1 MYVGKLHREEATFM
15 RKSIFS
21 KSLGALIISFA
32 MLIVMCVPAMAAGSI
47 ITEAQAKKIVLKDA
61 GLKEKQVIFLNVET
75 VTDEEEKSDKDEKAD
90 EAKTTDK
97 SEKISVTKYEL
108 TFYHENT
115 AYEYTLDAATGEILK
130 SDKDE
135 EFYLNPGALPSSIT
149 LP

>member
-1 MYVGKLHREEATFM
+1 M

-75 VTDEEEKSDKDEKAD
+75 VTDEEEKADKDI
-90 EAKTTDK
+90 AKDK
-97 SEKISVTKYEL
+97 EDKDSVTKYEL
-108 TFYHENT
+108 AFYHENT
-115 AYEYTLDAATGEILK
+115 AYEYTLDAATGEILD
-130 SDKDE
+130 SDKDT

>member
-1 MYVGKLHREEATFM
+1 M

-21 KSLGALIISFA
+21 KSLGALLISFA
-32 MLIVMCVPAMAAGSI
+32 LLIVMCVPAMAAGSI

-61 GLKEKQVIFLNVET
+61 GLKEKQVIFLNVKT
-75 VTDEEEKSDKDEKAD
+75 VTDEEDKAD
-90 EAKTTDK
+90 TDVATDNEDK
-97 SEKISVTKYEL
+97 ETVTKYEL

-115 AYEYTLDAATGEILK
+115 AYEYTLDAATGEILD

>member
-1 MYVGKLHREEATFM
+1 MKKCLFC
-15 RKSIFS
+15 
-21 KSLGALIISFA
+21 KSLGAVIISLVLTVFMA
-32 MLIVMCVPAMAAGSI
+32 VPAFAAGSI

-75 VTDEEEKSDKDEKAD
+75 VTDEEEKADKDVAKDKEDKED
-90 EAKTTDK
+90 KEA
-97 SEKISVTKYEL
+97 VTKYEL

-115 AYEYTLDAATGEILK
+115 AYEYTLDAATGEILE

>member
-1 MYVGKLHREEATFM
+1 MKKCLFC
-15 RKSIFS
+15 
-21 KSLGALIISFA
+21 KSLGAVIISLVLTVFMA
-32 MLIVMCVPAMAAGSI
+32 VPAFAAGSI

-75 VTDEEEKSDKDEKAD
+75 VTDEEEKADKDV
-90 EAKTTDK
+90 AKDK
-97 SEKISVTKYEL
+97 EDKEDKDSVTKYEL

-115 AYEYTLDAATGEILK
+115 AYEYTLDAATGEILE

>member
-1 MYVGKLHREEATFM
+1 M

-97 SEKISVTKYEL
+97 SEIISVTKYEL

-115 AYEYTLDAATGEILK
+115 AYEYTLDAATGEILE

-135 EFYLNPGALPSSIT
+135 DFYLNPGALPSSIT

>member
-1 MYVGKLHREEATFM
+1 M

-21 KSLGALIISFA
+21 KSLGALLISFA
-32 MLIVMCVPAMAAGSI
+32 LLIVMCVPAMAAGSI

-61 GLKEKQVIFLNVET
+61 GLKEKQVIFLNVKT
-75 VTDEEEKSDKDEKAD
+75 VTDEEE
-90 EAKTTDK
+90 TTDK
-97 SEKISVTKYEL
+97 DVATDNEDKETVTKYEL

-115 AYEYTLDAATGEILK
+115 AYEYTLDAATGEILD

>member
-1 MYVGKLHREEATFM
+1 MK
-15 RKSIFS
+15 KSMFC
-21 KSLGALIISFA
+21 KSLGAVIISFA
-32 MLIVMCVPAMAAGSI
+32 LTVIMAVPAMAAGSI
-47 ITEAQAKKIVLKDA
+47 ITEAQAKKIALKDA

-90 EAKTTDK
+90 EAKSTDK

-115 AYEYTLDAATGEILK
+115 AYEYTLDAATGDILD

>member
-1 MYVGKLHREEATFM
+1 MK
-15 RKSIFS
+15 KSMFC
-21 KSLGALIISFA
+21 KSLGAVIISFA
-32 MLIVMCVPAMAAGSI
+32 LTVIMAVPAMAAGSI
-47 ITEAQAKKIVLKDA
+47 ITEAQAKKIALKDA
-61 GLKEKQVIFLNVET
+61 GLKEKQVIFLNVEA
-75 VTDEEEKSDKDEKAD
+75 VTDEEKTAETAD

-97 SEKISVTKYEL
+97 NVKNSVTKYEL

-115 AYEYTLDAATGEILK
+115 AYEYTLDAATGEILE

>member
-1 MYVGKLHREEATFM
+1 M

-32 MLIVMCVPAMAAGSI
+32 MLIVMCIPAMAAGSI

-75 VTDEEEKSDKDEKAD
+75 VTDEEETADKDETAD
-90 EAKTTDK
+90 EAETTDK
-97 SEKISVTKYEL
+97 NVKNSVTKYEL

-115 AYEYTLDAATGEILK
+115 AYEYTLDAATGEILD

-135 EFYLNPGALPSSIT
+135 EFYLNPGALPSSTT

>member
-1 MYVGKLHREEATFM
+1 MK
-15 RKSIFS
+15 KSLFC
-21 KSLGALIISFA
+21 KSLGAVIISFA
-32 MLIVMCVPAMAAGSI
+32 LTVIMAVPAMAAGSI
-47 ITEAQAKKIVLKDA
+47 ITEAQAKKIALKDA
-61 GLKEKQVIFLNVET
+61 GLKEKQVIFLNVEA
-75 VTDEEEKSDKDEKAD
+75 VTDEEKIAETAD

-97 SEKISVTKYEL
+97 NVKNTVTKYEL

-115 AYEYTLDAATGEILK
+115 AYEYTLDAATGEILD

>member
-1 MYVGKLHREEATFM
+1 M

-21 KSLGALIISFA
+21 KSLGALLISFA
-32 MLIVMCVPAMAAGSI
+32 LLIVMCVPAMAAGSI

-61 GLKEKQVIFLNVET
+61 GLKEKQVIFLNIET
-75 VTDEEEKSDKDEKAD
+75 VTDEEE
-90 EAKTTDK
+90 TTDK
-97 SEKISVTKYEL
+97 NVANDKEDKDPVTKYEL

-115 AYEYTLDAATGEILK
+115 AYEYTLDAATGEILD

>member
-1 MYVGKLHREEATFM
+1 MK
-15 RKSIFS
+15 KSLFC
-21 KSLGALIISFA
+21 KSLGAVIISFA
-32 MLIVMCVPAMAAGSI
+32 LTVIMAVPAMAAGSI

-61 GLKEKQVIFLNVET
+61 GLKEKQVIFLNVEV
-75 VTDEEEKSDKDEKAD
+75 VTDEEKIAETAD
-90 EAKTTDK
+90 EAKTADK
-97 SEKISVTKYEL
+97 NVKNTVTKYEL

-115 AYEYTLDAATGEILK
+115 AYEYTLDAATGEILE

>member
-1 MYVGKLHREEATFM
+1 M

-21 KSLGALIISFA
+21 KSLGALLISFA
-32 MLIVMCVPAMAAGSI
+32 LLIVMCVPAMAAGSI

-75 VTDEEEKSDKDEKAD
+75 VTDEEEKTDKDVA
-90 EAKTTDK
+90 TDK
-97 SEKISVTKYEL
+97 EDKDTVTKYEL

-115 AYEYTLDAATGEILK
+115 AYEYTLDAATGEILE

>member
-1 MYVGKLHREEATFM
+1 MK
-15 RKSIFS
+15 KSMFC
-21 KSLGALIISFA
+21 KSLGAVIISFA
-32 MLIVMCVPAMAAGSI
+32 LTVIMAVPAMAAGSI
-47 ITEAQAKKIVLKDA
+47 ITEAQAKKIALKDA
-61 GLKEKQVIFLNVET
+61 GLKEKQVIFLNVEA
-75 VTDEEEKSDKDEKAD
+75 VTDEEKIAETAD

-97 SEKISVTKYEL
+97 NVKNTVTKYEL

-115 AYEYTLDAATGEILK
+115 AYEYTLDAATGEILE

>member
-1 MYVGKLHREEATFM
+1 M

-21 KSLGALIISFA
+21 KSLGALIFSFA

-75 VTDEEEKSDKDEKAD
+75 VTDEEEKADKDV
-90 EAKTTDK
+90 AKDK
-97 SEKISVTKYEL
+97 ENKEDKDSVTKYEL

-115 AYEYTLDAATGEILK
+115 AYEYTLDAATGEILE

>member
-1 MYVGKLHREEATFM
+1 M
-15 RKSIFS
+15 RKSIYS
-21 KSLGALIISFA
+21 KSLVALIISFA

-115 AYEYTLDAATGEILK
+115 AYEYTLDAATGEILE

>member
-1 MYVGKLHREEATFM
+1 MKKCLFC
-15 RKSIFS
+15 
-21 KSLGALIISFA
+21 KSLGAVIISLVLTVFMA
-32 MLIVMCVPAMAAGSI
+32 VPAFAAGSI

-75 VTDEEEKSDKDEKAD
+75 VTDEEEKADKDV
-90 EAKTTDK
+90 AKDK
-97 SEKISVTKYEL
+97 EDKEDKDSVTKYEL

-115 AYEYTLDAATGEILK
+115 AYEYTLDAATGEILG

>member
-1 MYVGKLHREEATFM
+1 M

-61 GLKEKQVIFLNVET
+61 DLKEKQVIFLNVET

-97 SEKISVTKYEL
+97 SEIISVTKYEL

-115 AYEYTLDAATGEILK
+115 AYEYTLDAATGEILE

-135 EFYLNPGALPSSIT
+135 DFYLNPGALPSSIT

>member
-1 MYVGKLHREEATFM
+1 M

-32 MLIVMCVPAMAAGSI
+32 MLIVMCIPAMAVGSI

-75 VTDEEEKSDKDEKAD
+75 VTDEEETADKDETAD
-90 EAKTTDK
+90 EAETTDK
-97 SEKISVTKYEL
+97 NVKNSVTKYEL
-108 TFYHENT
+108 AFYHENT
-115 AYEYTLDAATGEILK
+115 AYEYTLDAATGEILD

-135 EFYLNPGALPSSIT
+135 EFYLNPGALPSSTT

>member
-1 MYVGKLHREEATFM
+1 MKKCLFC
-15 RKSIFS
+15 
-21 KSLGALIISFA
+21 KSLGAVIISLVLTVFMA
-32 MLIVMCVPAMAAGSI
+32 VPAFAAGSI

-75 VTDEEEKSDKDEKAD
+75 VTDEEEITEKDETAE
-90 EAKTTDK
+90 EAETTDTNVK
-97 SEKISVTKYEL
+97 STVTKYEL

-115 AYEYTLDAATGEILK
+115 AYEYTLDAATGEILD

-135 EFYLNPGALPSSIT
+135 EFYLNPGALPSSTT